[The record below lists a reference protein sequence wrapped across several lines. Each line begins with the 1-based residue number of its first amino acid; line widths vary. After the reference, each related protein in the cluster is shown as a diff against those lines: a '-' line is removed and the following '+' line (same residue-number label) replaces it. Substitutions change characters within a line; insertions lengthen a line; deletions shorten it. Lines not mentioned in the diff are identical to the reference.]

1 MQERRVQRV
10 QRAQRV
16 GAVPEN
22 VRPGLGLEMGIE
34 ASWVDKVEECFRE
47 REQCEQG
54 PGGVP

>member
-1 MQERRVQRV
+1 MQRAQRV
-10 QRAQRV
+10 QRV

-47 REQCEQG
+47 KEQCEQG